1 MVGRTTEKIVNFR
14 KQSRSRSMRAASIRV
29 GNITLEIIKV
39 ILRGAWT
46 LKIWIGLDLKG
57 SGV

>member
-1 MVGRTTEKIVNFR
+1 
-14 KQSRSRSMRAASIRV
+14 MRVASIRV
-29 GNITLEIIKV
+29 GNIILEIIKV
-39 ILRGAWT
+39 IFRGVWV